1 MNEVRDQSNDI
12 AREIQ
17 NLKDQLDRLASQGGG
32 GGGDNGGI
40 PGGTSK
46 SKLLWY
52 ILENPPPL
60 LRDIDPYSKWKA

>member
-46 SKLLWY
+46 TKLW
-52 ILENPPPL
+52 ITF
-60 LRDIDPYSKWKA
+60 

>member
-32 GGGDNGGI
+32 SGGDNGGI
-40 PGGTSK
+40 PAGTSK
-46 SKLLWY
+46 NKCV
-52 ILENPPPL
+52 E
-60 LRDIDPYSKWKA
+60 

>member
-17 NLKDQLDRLASQGGG
+17 NLKDQLDRLSSQGGG
-32 GGGDNGGI
+32 SGGDNGGI

-46 SKLLWY
+46 TK
-52 ILENPPPL
+52 
-60 LRDIDPYSKWKA
+60 

>member
-1 MNEVRDQSNDI
+1 MTLLVFLGFSCDSPDTLYNTMNEVRDQSNDI

-32 GGGDNGGI
+32 SGGDNGGI

-46 SKLLWY
+46 
-52 ILENPPPL
+52 
-60 LRDIDPYSKWKA
+60 A

>member
-17 NLKDQLDRLASQGGG
+17 NLKDQLDRLTSQGGG
-32 GGGDNGGI
+32 GGGGDNDGI

-46 SKLLWY
+46 
-52 ILENPPPL
+52 
-60 LRDIDPYSKWKA
+60 A